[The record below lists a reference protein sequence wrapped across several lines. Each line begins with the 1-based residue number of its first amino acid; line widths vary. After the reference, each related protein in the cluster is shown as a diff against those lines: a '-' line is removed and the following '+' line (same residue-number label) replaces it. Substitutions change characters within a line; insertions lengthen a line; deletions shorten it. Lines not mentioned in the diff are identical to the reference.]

1 MLRLF
6 YRACRLLTYIIIIA
20 AIIFVLSKLI
30 PIISSVFDSFFHFI
44 KSLPSTVKG
53 LTDSIRI

>member
-20 AIIFVLSKLI
+20 AIIFVLTKML
-30 PIISSVFDSFFHFI
+30 PIIGSIFDSILHFI
-44 KSLPSTVKG
+44 KSITSTIKG
-53 LTDSIRI
+53 LADSIKI